1 MSATF
6 EIKVQQEDRSSHFA
20 YILLQRKQDLRTA
33 FEKSFDV
40 KFGIN
45 QGGVVTFTTSPAN
58 EQNVRD
64 GFDTL
69 LKEFTKGT
77 HLTKETISMTASR
90 NRDSQSRYRGN
101 DNRGGYDSRG
111 NDQGLRGRFDNS
123 ASEGG
128 APRAPYKFEP
138 KTEGQAVLKNLIET
152 NDITLGLGPA
162 GTGKTH
168 VAVAV
173 AVDMLNKKLVEK
185 ILLARPAQEAG
196 EKLGYLPGDQK
207 QKLDPYMR
215 PLYDEMT
222 KVMGKEKLDRLMS
235 AGVIE
240 IVPVGLMRG
249 RTFENAFIILDEA
262 QNATKEQTEMALT
275 RFGNG
280 SKMVL
285 TGDPAQTDISKDSG
299 LKWAAEALK
308 GTEGIAQHQ
317 FSNKDIIRHP
327 VVERVVS
334 ALEKVKAAAAAAAA
348 QEMQQLEK
356 PKAARAAA
364 PAVTETFQA
373 AAQGE
378 KPAEKAAK
386 AEKKAK
392 KDKKPKADKKAKS
405 PKNAG

>member
-6 EIKVQQEDRSSHFA
+6 DIQAQQEDRSSHFA
-20 YILLQRKQDLRTA
+20 YILLQRKQDLRA
-33 FEKSFDV
+33 SFEKNFDV
-40 KFGIN
+40 KFGTN

-58 EQNVRD
+58 EQNVRN
-64 GFDTL
+64 GFNIL
-69 LKEFTKGT
+69 LKQFANGT
-77 HLTKETISMTASR
+77 HLTKETISMAAAKTHEGQAR
-90 NRDSQSRYRGN
+90 HRGN
-101 DNRGGYDSRG
+101 DNRGYDNRG
-111 NDQGLRGRFDNS
+111 RNDNLRGSFGNS
-123 ASEGG
+123 AGEGFG
-128 APRAPYKFEP
+128 NKPPYKFEP
-138 KTEGQAVLKNLIET
+138 KTEGQAVLKGLIET
-152 NDITLGLGPA
+152 NDITFGLGPA

-173 AVDMLNKKLVEK
+173 AVDMLNKKQVEK

-235 AGVIE
+235 SGVIE

-262 QNATKEQTEMALT
+262 QNATREQTEMALT

-285 TGDPAQTDISKDSG
+285 TGDPAQTDIYKDSG
-299 LKWAAEALK
+299 LKWAAEALD
-308 GTEGIAQHQ
+308 GVQGIGQHQ

-334 ALEKVKAAAAAAAA
+334 ALDKVKAAAAAATAAA
-348 QEMQQLEK
+348 QEPAPLEK
-356 PKAARAAA
+356 PKAA
-364 PAVTETFQA
+364 
-373 AAQGE
+373 
-378 KPAEKAAK
+378 AK
-386 AEKKAK
+386 A
-392 KDKKPKADKKAKS
+392 

>member
-45 QGGVVTFTTSPAN
+45 QGGVVTFTTSPGN

-64 GFDTL
+64 GFNTL

-90 NRDSQSRYRGN
+90 NRDNQSRFRGN
-101 DNRGGYDSRG
+101 DNRGYDSRG
-111 NDQGLRGRFDNS
+111 SDQSLRGRFDNS
-123 ASEGG
+123 ASEG
-128 APRAPYKFEP
+128 ANPRVPYKFAP
-138 KTEGQAVLKNLIET
+138 KTEGQAALKGLIET

-173 AVDMLNKKLVEK
+173 AVDMLDKKLVEK

-285 TGDPAQTDISKDSG
+285 TGDPAQTDINKDSG

-334 ALEKVKAAAAAAAA
+334 ALEKVKAAAAAAA
-348 QEMQQLEK
+348 QEPQQLEK
-356 PKAARAAA
+356 PKAA
-364 PAVTETFQA
+364 
-373 AAQGE
+373 
-378 KPAEKAAK
+378 AK
-386 AEKKAK
+386 A
-392 KDKKPKADKKAKS
+392 
-405 PKNAG
+405 PKNGG

>member
-20 YILLQRKQDLRTA
+20 YILLQRKQDLRNA

-45 QGGVVTFTTSPAN
+45 QGGVVTFTTSPGN

-64 GFDTL
+64 GFNTL

-77 HLTKETISMTASR
+77 HLTKETISMTAR
-90 NRDSQSRYRGN
+90 NRDNQSRYRGN
-101 DNRGGYDSRG
+101 DNRGFDNRG
-111 NDQGLRGRFDNS
+111 RDQGLRGNFDYS
-123 ASEGG
+123 ASEG
-128 APRAPYKFEP
+128 ANPRAPYKFSP
-138 KTEGQAVLKNLIET
+138 KTEGQATLKGLIET

-173 AVDMLNKKLVEK
+173 AVDMLDKKLVEK

-285 TGDPAQTDISKDSG
+285 TGDPAQTDINKDSG
-299 LKWAAEALK
+299 LKWAADALK

-348 QEMQQLEK
+348 AAQEMQQLEK
-356 PKAARAAA
+356 PKTARAAA
-364 PAVTETFQA
+364 PAVTAAFQVA
-373 AAQGE
+373 AEGE
-378 KPAEKAAK
+378 KAAEKAAK
-386 AEKKAK
+386 AQKSAK
-392 KDKKPKADKKAKS
+392 KDKKAKADKKAKS
-405 PKNAG
+405 PKNGG

>member
-6 EIKVQQEDRSSHFA
+6 EIPVQQEDRSSHFA
-20 YILLQRKQDLRTA
+20 YILLQRKQDLRKA

-40 KFGIN
+40 TFGTN

-58 EQNVRD
+58 EQNVRN
-64 GFDTL
+64 GFNTL
-69 LKEFTKGT
+69 LREFTKGT
-77 HLTKETISMTASR
+77 HLTKEIIDMTASR
-90 NRDSQSRYRGN
+90 NRDGQSRFRSN
-101 DNRGGYDSRG
+101 DNRGYDSRG
-111 NDQGLRGRFDNS
+111 GNDQSLRGRFDNS
-123 ASEGG
+123 ASQG
-128 APRAPYKFEP
+128 AGFRAPYKFEP
-138 KTEGQAVLKNLIET
+138 KTEGQGVMKNLIEK
-152 NDITLGLGPA
+152 NDITLSLGPA

-173 AVDMLNKKLVEK
+173 AADMLDKKLVER
-185 ILLARPAQEAG
+185 IVLARPAQEAG

-285 TGDPAQTDISKDSG
+285 TGDPAQTDIYKDSG
-299 LKWAAEALK
+299 LKWAADALK
-308 GTEGIAQHQ
+308 GVEGIGQHQ
-317 FSNKDIIRHP
+317 FSNKDIMRHP

-334 ALEKVKAAAAAAAA
+334 ALDKVKAAAAAAAP
-348 QEMQQLEK
+348 QEPQQLEK
-356 PKAARAAA
+356 PQTTA
-364 PAVTETFQA
+364 
-373 AAQGE
+373 
-378 KPAEKAAK
+378 KP
-386 AEKKAK
+386 
-392 KDKKPKADKKAKS
+392 
-405 PKNAG
+405 PKNGG